1 MLINLKKMTAHL
13 LLKLAKWILFS
24 QKLFT
29 RLLPTEDVDLALL
42 SNLVAHGIVEH
53 EPPGELRTP
62 LPGSTMEQV
71 SLDTGYVILA
81 KQYDFDICQ
90 SRIKMSWD

>member
-1 MLINLKKMTAHL
+1 MSL
-13 LLKLAKWILFS
+13 
-24 QKLFT
+24 Q
-29 RLLPTEDVDLALL
+29 
-42 SNLVAHGIVEH
+42 
-53 EPPGELRTP
+53 GELRTP

-90 SRIKMSWD
+90 SGIKMLWD